1 MVLVLIWGTTWSVIR
16 VGLRSIPPVT
26 GVALRFALASALL
39 FALALVLRVRLGQ
52 SRRERALWLANG
64 LLTFLVPYG
73 VLYWAEQWVPSGLS
87 AVLFATYPLF
97 VALFGFWLLPGERP
111 TAVGLAGLAVGFFG
125 VAVIFSDDLARFGG
139 RQAVLAAA
147 ILLVSPLLAALG
159 SVIVKRWGAGIHPLS
174 LTAVP
179 MALTAVTMGGL
190 ALFLDA
196 GKPLRL
202 DGPAV
207 GGLLYLAVFGS
218 AVPFVLFFW
227 LLGRMPA
234 GRVALLNYLIPI
246 AAVVVGHAFLA
257 EPITARMIGGAAL
270 VLAGVTLAARRGQ
283 SASISEAVPRA
294 TPDTRRSDR

>member
-1 MVLVLIWGTTWSVIR
+1 LSGLSPRITTGATFVVLVLIWGTTWSVIR

-111 TAVGLAGLAVGFFG
+111 TAIGLAGLAVGFLG

-147 ILLVSPLLAALG
+147 ILLVAPLLAALG
-159 SVIVKRWGAGIHPLS
+159 SVIVKRWAVGIHPLS

-190 ALFLDA
+190 ALFVDA

-202 DGPAV
+202 EGPAV

-246 AAVVVGHAFLA
+246 AAVVVGNIFLA
-257 EPITARMIGGAAL
+257 EPVTARMIGGAAL
-270 VLAGVTLAARRGQ
+270 VLAGVTLAARK
-283 SASISEAVPRA
+283 S
-294 TPDTRRSDR
+294 